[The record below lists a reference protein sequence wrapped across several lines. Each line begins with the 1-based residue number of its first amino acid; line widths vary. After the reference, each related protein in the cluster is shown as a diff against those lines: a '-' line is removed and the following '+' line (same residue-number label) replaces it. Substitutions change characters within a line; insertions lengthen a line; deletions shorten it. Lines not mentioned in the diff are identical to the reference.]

1 MDPRKK
7 EIESNEG
14 EIGRLEQQITTECI
28 LIGKRIVELD
38 HHAVRNPELQKYLNN
53 IDSLRKSID
62 AYNQDI
68 VRIRGM
74 VQRLTELNQQT
85 ADNQKR
91 RKEVLK
97 DREGRFVELASGS
110 YTVFKSLQD
119 RTKYRTYFEELLK
132 LDADMER
139 LQQELKDLEAQE
151 KDKGFFEKLFKYKS
165 RKFAIR
171 SDMNKSEK
179 EKLRALGDAGR
190 RLADS
195 DFETLTVGDLKSIYS
210 MDSDRKK
217 ELDKLGQEDAQTKAD
232 VERILGDLR
241 KLGITD
247 NDHAEKI
254 KETERRIADIQRELD
269 VMHCW
274 TGQLFLERDL
284 RSELPDT
291 TLGAKF
297 DIVGGVRESIRKK
310 HTNIYRLK
318 AELEIEELA
327 KKEKNLRQRR
337 KQLEEE
343 MRIKER
349 QVGVIDLELSIGQR
363 RLEDLKRVLIGE
375 IPYTEPSPLPPTPDF
390 YGEKREAP
398 KPPQPTTS

>member
-7 EIESNEG
+7 EIEQNET

-38 HHAVRNPELQKYLNN
+38 HHSVRNPELQKYLNN

-74 VQRLTELNQQT
+74 VQRLQELNQQT
-85 ADNQKR
+85 QENLKR

-97 DREGRFVELASGS
+97 DREGRFVEMGAGS
-110 YTVFKSLQD
+110 YTIFKGTAD
-119 RTKYRTYFEELLK
+119 RAKYRTFFEELLK
-132 LDADMER
+132 IDADMER
-139 LQQELKDLEAQE
+139 LHQELKELEEQE

-171 SDMNKSEK
+171 SDINKSEK
-179 EKLRALGDAGR
+179 DKLRALNEAGR

-195 DFETLTVGDLKSIYS
+195 DFDGLTTGDLKSMYS
-210 MDSDRKK
+210 MDSDRRK
-217 ELDKLGQEDAQTKAD
+217 ELDKLAQDDAQIKGE
-232 VERILGDLR
+232 VEKMLGELR

-269 VMHCW
+269 VMFCW

-297 DIVGGVRESIRKK
+297 DIIAGVRESIRKK
-310 HTNIYRLK
+310 HANIYRLK

-390 YGEKREAP
+390 YGEKKEAP
-398 KPPQPTTS
+398 KPPQPTTN